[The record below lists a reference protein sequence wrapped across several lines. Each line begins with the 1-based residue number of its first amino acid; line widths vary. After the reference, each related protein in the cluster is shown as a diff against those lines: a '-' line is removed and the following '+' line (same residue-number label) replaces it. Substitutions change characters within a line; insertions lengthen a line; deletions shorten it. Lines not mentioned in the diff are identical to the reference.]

1 VLKLPARYAVRSLRF
16 RALPGAP
23 PLRVVRAGLYDSESG
38 RATGLTTA
46 AAFVSDEVRLAE
58 AAATPLVTLFEVR
71 RGIGPAWVVDSLR
84 VLPDAAGVLEV
95 LRAPTRLGL
104 DTRREAVAAAGDVA
118 GITLPS
124 GSRAGPAFVT
134 RAAGA
139 RIALR
144 APGPGLLVVGE
155 GFDPGFA
162 ARVDGVPARVLRV
175 NGDRIGVVLQEGVHR
190 VVLTHQAR
198 GLVAGLV
205 AAALAALGL
214 LLARAAREPREV

>member
-1 VLKLPARYAVRSLRF
+1 
-16 RALPGAP
+16 
-23 PLRVVRAGLYDSESG
+23 
-38 RATGLTTA
+38 
-46 AAFVSDEVRLAE
+46 
-58 AAATPLVTLFEVR
+58 
-71 RGIGPAWVVDSLR
+71 
-84 VLPDAAGVLEV
+84 
-95 LRAPTRLGL
+95 
-104 DTRREAVAAAGDVA
+104 VAAAGDVA